1 MISKYLIMSTINLKP
16 DKVRTRF
23 GVLTLDQC
31 HTNRI
36 ETFQREKEL
45 LPAKKKKLEV
55 YKQILVDI
63 DHKNPKQITDN
74 DIRTKSRCKTI
85 IEELTYEIKRIE
97 DGLEEMEY
105 FSEAVDILVE
115 YYTDTSTYD
124 DGHYNGYDNG
134 DYNGYEDYASNFL
147 TYEESISETN
157 ETTNINENNK
167 KVTSTNKLITST
179 VRKNINRFQD
189 SDSLSSDSPT
199 SISDKSTSKFEVSH
213 SQPSH
218 ISHNDLSNLLNKNSV
233 SINGLHNT
241 ISNTSSNN
249 KNVDKLKLLNQQSIN
264 KQKITKVTKHR
275 VTKTSNASNILSS
288 LGIAKGATQ
297 NKAKNIMDNMN
308 TNPKNT
314 NPSTGSSQQYDES
327 INQQTHKKNNAELFE
342 YYRYITDPTYINEN
356 NKKNKN
362 VVEICS
368 LCNVEKRYNHV
379 EGTLIC
385 KVCGRSSPLFIEA
398 EKLNSKD
405 KTNEKTT
412 YPYKKIN
419 HLNEWLNQIQAK
431 QTTDIPDFVFQ
442 DIKNELK
449 KNREDDLTALTPK
462 RICDILKKLH
472 LTHYKEHHIYILCQI
487 SGQKPPTLLR
497 EEEETIR
504 EMFRDIQKPYEK
516 YKPKKRINFSS
527 YSFIIYKI
535 CELLELDHITKML
548 FLLKSKEKLRDLD
561 TIWKNICRDLHWQ
574 YIPSTN

>member
-1 MISKYLIMSTINLKP
+1 MSTINLKP

-36 ETFQREKEL
+36 EIFQREREL

-55 YKQILVDI
+55 YKQVLVDI
-63 DHKNPKQITDN
+63 DNKNPKKITDS
-74 DIRTKSRCKTI
+74 DIRAKSRCKTL
-85 IEELTYEIKRIE
+85 IEELNYEIRRIE

-124 DGHYNGYDNG
+124 NDAYYNDNDAYYNNNNDSYNNNNDSYHNEGDKSNTLSYDV
-134 DYNGYEDYASNFL
+134 
-147 TYEESISETN
+147 SISETS
-157 ETTNINENNK
+157 ETPVLNNN
-167 KVTSTNKLITST
+167 TLS
-179 VRKNINRFQD
+179 VRRNVNRFQD
-189 SDSLSSDSPT
+189 PDLTSSDSPT
-199 SISDKSTSKFEVSH
+199 LVANKSSTSKFEGS
-213 SQPSH
+213 SLLQ
-218 ISHNDLSNLLNKNSV
+218 NDLSNLLSKNSV
-233 SINGLHNT
+233 SINGLNNQIFNT
-241 ISNTSSNN
+241 NNNN
-249 KNVDKLKLLNQQSIN
+249 KCVDKLKLLNQQSIN

-275 VTKTSNASNILSS
+275 VTKTNNASNILSS
-288 LGIAKGATQ
+288 LGIAKNAAT
-297 NKAKNIMDNMN
+297 NKTKNIMDNMN
-308 TNPKNT
+308 TNPKNDN

-327 INQQTHKKNNAELFE
+327 IDPQTHKKNNAELFE

-362 VVEICS
+362 IVEICS

-385 KVCGRSSPLFIEA
+385 KTCGRSSPLFIEA

-449 KNREDDLTALTPK
+449 KNREDDLIFLTPK